1 MTAQLTFN
9 LPEESAEHQMALDG
23 WKWKAIVSAI
33 LDNLRQ
39 DLKYNVGNLS
49 NGQIDILEKMRKLIV
64 DMAEEEN
71 LSIYD

>member
-1 MTAQLTFN
+1 MPQASLTFN

-39 DLKYNVGNLS
+39 DLKYNVVKLTS
-49 NGQIDILEKMRKLIV
+49 DQQKVLENMREFIYQELKY
-64 DMAEEEN
+64 EN
-71 LSIYD
+71 LTL